1 MKSRRGT
8 RGAVS
13 VFLTIIL
20 VPCIVA
26 TSLFVDLGRVH
37 LSKGVAESS
46 ADLAMNS
53 LLTNYDKDLQEFYG
67 LAASCQNIDEFYDVS
82 EDYFKRMLKS
92 QPLTEEEKQTIV
104 DSVLGIVKGED
115 VSDLL
120 QLSSLTDSNMITPV
134 ENGSLANADI
144 LKDQIVE
151 FMKYRAPINL
161 VENALLSGLKENAK
175 DLQNTQSDKNI
186 LDKQE
191 TYYTDVKDTNEQ
203 AYDLW
208 CKVNEYSE
216 IQYNNNTITITK
228 EYISNMMKNL
238 KGYKSIYKEI
248 HRALIINLL
257 GSEDL
262 EAIARPVLDIN
273 NNMYKPKSL
282 YSENKRASASKI
294 EGALKNL
301 GKAYDGYMEAKDVLI
316 NYFTTENPYSNNV
329 NEIRYWQQCW
339 DDKLQDKVKNFKA
352 KAEDMLKKY
361 RILVNAWEYPEE
373 GLDMGAETVKLKIS
387 CLGGDYDSLF
397 GKEVS
402 FQDAYNLLVENDRG
416 DDGVVLAEYE
426 KYLKAGSTGFGGS
439 DALINGLNKIN
450 EISTKEENMKAI
462 DPEQYIVPST
472 NKTIANTVKDISA
485 EMEGYY
491 QTLDKAVKTLEEA
504 RKMADKLW
512 KQIEKTKKSFQGWE
526 DSITGTDTTIEGQA
540 QKEIEDEGDKGI
552 QSIQKEDIENFKTRL
567 QNVINLL
574 TPLRDY
580 AGGTRYGNHD
590 WYNELRYIKNYNDVK
605 NACGVAEDTLPAD
618 KNSLENMVDST
629 FRFVYGKDA
638 NGNWIQNDPTD
649 PSITEDNNP
658 AVAQWNDLNL
668 WKWLDG
674 QRFSKGEVNE
684 EKKKEFEDD
693 KTEREN
699 LEKSGETAPTINKVE
714 NIKGGSFN
722 GEEFPSQFKGK
733 GVGLDDLLGNIVS
746 LVGKL
751 VTDFDGAL
759 AGMRD
764 SLYVTEY
771 IFGNFS
777 HAVFEEEGKYEMLVA
792 DKGYDN
798 LKNKSVDDI
807 KSLCSSYNDAW
818 ASTDLT
824 DQYNKSLTNRMI
836 NSENN
841 YAYRGE
847 IEYIL
852 SGEDAQ
858 GSLNKVYSQ
867 IFTLRLTMN
876 AVGAFTTFWNSPMGK
891 GANKVELNTT
901 YNDNIYTISHAIYIA
916 TKGIVP
922 EILSKIVLIMIEAAV
937 ETVRD
942 MNYLMAG
949 IPVKL
954 IKVNADEN
962 WGNSRTTNPKNGLY
976 LQYSDYLYIMTL
988 IGMINDGDTA
998 EAICLRV
1005 GDVIQANM
1013 RKVLPNNGLV
1023 VKEGSEESDG
1033 STGYQLSKSI
1043 VYFKFNAD
1051 LRVKPL
1057 MLELPFALQY
1067 DNNPK
1072 DSTGWCTF
1080 HTSIIRGYS

>member
-161 VENALLSGLKENAK
+161 VENALLSGLKENA
-175 DLQNTQSDKNI
+175 DNI
-186 LDKQE
+186 LN
-191 TYYTDVKDTNEQ
+191 TDSDNTLIDSQQKYFEDLNKTLEK

-208 CKVNEYSE
+208 KVIEGE
-216 IQYNNNTITITK
+216 DGYNDKGITK
-228 EYISNMMKNL
+228 SKLNDEVMPFLRDSKDT
-238 KGYKSIYKEI
+238 YKEI
-248 HRALIINLL
+248 HEMLIVNFL
-257 GSEDL
+257 GTKDL
-262 EAIARPVLDIN
+262 KAIERPKLNIKD
-273 NNMYKPKSL
+273 YEQDT
-282 YSENKRASASKI
+282 YSENRKALLNDITKLWEKAAGKYDDYI
-294 EGALKNL
+294 EKKEKL
-301 GKAYDGYMEAKDVLI
+301 EQ
-316 NYFTTENPYSNNV
+316 YFRENPFTENS
-329 NEIRYWQQCW
+329 NEIRYWQRCQE
-339 DDKLQDKVKNFKA
+339 DGLQKKINDFKNA
-352 KAEDMLKKY
+352 AEDMLEEYCK
-361 RILVNAWEYPEE
+361 LENAWTFRADDIDVNQMVEVTIVSLNYKN
-373 GLDMGAETVKLKIS
+373 MNMKLQEAYDLLKEKIS
-387 CLGGDYDSLF
+387 NEYDACL
-397 GKEVS
+397 KE
-402 FQDAYNLLVENDRG
+402 
-416 DDGVVLAEYE
+416 
-426 KYLKAGSTGFGGS
+426 GSTGNTIAKDLDKIVAICNQYK
-439 DALINGLNKIN
+439 DAVNPDTYQLSSGKTITQAVN
-450 EISTKEENMKAI
+450 EISSKTEEYYKQLKEAVEDLKKAK
-462 DPEQYIVPST
+462 DL
-472 NKTIANTVKDISA
+472 AN
-485 EMEGYY
+485 G
-491 QTLDKAVKTLEEA
+491 
-504 RKMADKLW
+504 LW
-512 KQIEKTKKSFQGWE
+512 KLIEKTKGSFTTWE
-526 DSITGTDTTIEGQA
+526 SNVNGSSTDVANDSREQVEEEKDS
-540 QKEIEDEGDKGI
+540 
-552 QSIQKEDIENFKTRL
+552 SIQKITKEQITAFTTR
-567 QNVINLL
+567 IDKIIALL
-574 TPLRDY
+574 EPVRDY
-580 AGGTRYGNHD
+580 MNDTRYGYGGILN
-590 WYNELRYIKNYNDVK
+590 NGKKIKDIKSYKDVES
-605 NACGVAEDTLPAD
+605 ACGVKAKDLPLDDESLKNKAD
-618 KNSLENMVDST
+618 ET
-629 FRFVYGKDA
+629 FRFIYGKDA
-638 NGNWIQNDPTD
+638 ENNEITSLPSLHIDETNDP
-649 PSITEDNNP
+649 S
-658 AVAQWNDLNL
+658 LNVSPPEL
-668 WKWLDG
+668 YTWLIRQDFKSAKENS
-674 QRFSKGEVNE
+674 QEEQEYEEEQDKANE
-684 EKKKEFEDD
+684 AKEEAKKEFEVSVTGIQD
-693 KTEREN
+693 TY
-699 LEKSGETAPTINKVE
+699 SGQ
-714 NIKGGSFN
+714 KG
-722 GEEFPSQFKGK
+722 EFPSQFSAPS
-733 GVGLDDLLGNIVS
+733 VGLTDLLGNLVS
-746 LVGKL
+746 LVGRL
-751 VTDFDGAL
+751 ITGDFSDAL

-777 HAVFEEEGKYEMLVA
+777 HYTYESQAKYQMLV
-792 DKGYDN
+792 DEQGYDE
-798 LKNKSVDDI
+798 LKNKS
-807 KSLCSSYNDAW
+807 YNEIQNLYNQQKYNKVW

-841 YAYRGE
+841 LSYGGE

-852 SGEDAQ
+852 TGGNAKDSINSIYG
-858 GSLNKVYSQ
+858 Q
-867 IFTLRLTMN
+867 IFALRLLMN
-876 AVGAFTTFWNSPMGK
+876 TPSAFLTFWSGK
-891 GANKVELNTT
+891 IDDKDAADNNNFSSLSIKVSAIHTLAKGVSGAT
-901 YNDNIYTISHAIYIA
+901 A
-916 TKGIVP
+916 GIVP
-922 EILSKIVLIMIEAAV
+922 EPLARGVLILAEATL

-942 MNYLMAG
+942 MNYLKAG
-949 IPVKL
+949 LPVKL
-954 IKVNADEN
+954 LKGRADEN
-962 WGNSRTTNPKNGLY
+962 WGNSRTTNPENGLY

-988 IGMINDGDTA
+988 VGMINDGDTA

>member
-161 VENALLSGLKENAK
+161 VENALLSGLKENA
-175 DLQNTQSDKNI
+175 DNI
-186 LDKQE
+186 LN
-191 TYYTDVKDTNEQ
+191 TDSDNTLIDSQQKYFEDLNKTLEK

-208 CKVNEYSE
+208 KVIEGE
-216 IQYNNNTITITK
+216 DGYNDKGITK
-228 EYISNMMKNL
+228 SKLNDEVMPFLRDSKDT
-238 KGYKSIYKEI
+238 YKEI
-248 HRALIINLL
+248 HEALIKNLL
-257 GSEDL
+257 GTQGLEVIERLEIDIKEYEDDTYSNTKKASL
-262 EAIARPVLDIN
+262 NDIIDAWEKTAKK
-273 NNMYKPKSL
+273 YDTYIEKKGELKS
-282 YSENKRASASKI
+282 
-294 EGALKNL
+294 
-301 GKAYDGYMEAKDVLI
+301 
-316 NYFTTENPYSNNV
+316 YFTQNPYQEGTMNP
-329 NEIRYWQQCW
+329 IRYWQRCH
-339 DDKLQDKVKNFKA
+339 DDGLPKKIKNFKTA
-352 KAEDMLKKY
+352 AEDMLEEYCK
-361 RILVNAWEYPEE
+361 LENAWAFRADDVDVNQMVEV
-373 GLDMGAETVKLKIS
+373 TIKS
-387 CLGGDYDSLF
+387 QDYEDINMSL
-397 GKEVS
+397 
-402 FQDAYNLLVENDRG
+402 QDAYDTLDQMVSDEYDACIKKGRSKPTNDSVDKSLYKLVTICASCKDKINPDTYQLSSG
-416 DDGVVLAEYE
+416 
-426 KYLKAGSTGFGGS
+426 KTITKAV
-439 DALINGLNKIN
+439 N
-450 EISTKEENMKAI
+450 EISSKTEEYHRQLKEAVEDLKKAK
-462 DPEQYIVPST
+462 DL
-472 NKTIANTVKDISA
+472 AND
-485 EMEGYY
+485 
-491 QTLDKAVKTLEEA
+491 
-504 RKMADKLW
+504 LW
-512 KQIEKTKKSFQGWE
+512 NLIEKTKGSFTTWE
-526 DSITGTDTTIEGQA
+526 SNVNGSSTPVADDSREQVEEEKGS
-540 QKEIEDEGDKGI
+540 GI
-552 QSIQKEDIENFKTRL
+552 QKITKEQITVFTNRIDKI
-567 QNVINLL
+567 IALL
-574 TPLRDY
+574 EPVRDY
-580 AGGTRYGNHD
+580 MNDTRYGSGGIVN
-590 WYNELRYIKNYNDVK
+590 NGKKIKDIKSYKDVE
-605 NACGVAEDTLPAD
+605 NACGVKARDLPLDEA
-618 KNSLENMVDST
+618 SLQSKANET
-629 FRFVYGKDA
+629 FRFVYGKDTEH
-638 NGNWIQNDPTD
+638 NEITELPSLNIDSSDNTSLNNDPALNVNSPELYNWLINQD
-649 PSITEDNNP
+649 FKNAKENSQEEQKYEDEQDKANK
-658 AVAQWNDLNL
+658 ASDEATKKFEVSVTGIQDTYS
-668 WKWLDG
+668 G
-674 QRFSKGEVNE
+674 QK
-684 EKKKEFEDD
+684 
-693 KTEREN
+693 
-699 LEKSGETAPTINKVE
+699 
-714 NIKGGSFN
+714 
-722 GEEFPSQFKGK
+722 EEFPSQFSAPS
-733 GVGLDDLLGNIVS
+733 VGLTDLLGNLVS
-746 LVGKL
+746 LVGRL
-751 VTDFDGAL
+751 ITGDFSDAL

-777 HAVFEEEGKYEMLVA
+777 HYTYESQAKYQMLV
-792 DKGYDN
+792 DEQGYDV
-798 LKNKSVDDI
+798 LKNR
-807 KSLCSSYNDAW
+807 SYKEVQDLYNQQKYNKAW
-818 ASTDLT
+818 ASTEPT

-841 YAYRGE
+841 LSYGGE

-852 SGEDAQ
+852 AGGNAKDSINSIYG
-858 GSLNKVYSQ
+858 Q
-867 IFTLRLTMN
+867 IFAFRLLMN
-876 AVGAFTTFWNSPMGK
+876 TPSAFLTFWSG
-891 GANKVELNTT
+891 TI
-901 YNDNIYTISHAIYIA
+901 NDKDAADNNNFWSLSTKASAIYTLAIGVSGA
-916 TKGIVP
+916 TAGIVP
-922 EILSKIVLIMIEAAV
+922 EPLARGVLILAEATL

-942 MNYLMAG
+942 MNYLKAG
-949 IPVKL
+949 LPVKL
-954 IKVNADEN
+954 IKGRADEN
-962 WGNSRTTNPKNGLY
+962 WGDSRTTNPKNGLY